1 MLDLQLPFS
10 AVVKTDAKDSEFT
23 RGVLNITQ
31 EATAKV
37 KKATENYPKGKY
49 SIRVEITGEFILND
63 KWKQYRRPQIDTKKV
78 IGSITIGNTEGE
90 YYLKFSQFNISANMK
105 LITYRAMVLH
115 NVSEHDST
123 KPVGKVSGILKFKRA
138 VNFEKDGELQNAL
151 VKNQKNPMLKI
162 NIRKTNFY
170 TIKSTAIGKVSID
183 ILFHPSE
190 IKGKSFTINGGGE
203 EQFTVYAT
211 NPKAIQLLIDNY
223 NNKNNNIVTG
233 MLVIGDG
240 GFNSPW
246 SWHLDPDTV
255 DMAEMTI
262 ELCDGRPSDIENNL
276 PYWILN
282 VKRYCPWSTRVIKI
296 ND

>member
-1 MLDLQLPFS
+1 LQKNS
-10 AVVKTDAKDSEFT
+10 AVVKTHAKDSEFT
-23 RGVLNITQ
+23 RGILNITQ

-37 KKATENYPKGKY
+37 KKAVEDYPKGKY
-49 SIRVEITGEFILND
+49 SVRVEIIGEFILKR
-63 KWKQYRRPQIDTKKV
+63 KWKRYSRPQLDTKKV
-78 IGSITIGNTEGE
+78 IGILTIGNESE
-90 YYLKFSQFNISANMK
+90 IFYLNLLQFKISTNMK
-105 LITYRAMVLH
+105 LITYRAIVLH
-115 NVSEHDST
+115 NMSEHNSMEQ
-123 KPVGKVSGILKFKRA
+123 VGKVSGILKFKRA
-138 VNFEKDGELQNAL
+138 INFEKDGEVQNAL
-151 VKNQKNPMLKI
+151 VKNQKNPILKI

-170 TIKSTAIGKVSID
+170 TIKSTAVGKVSID
-183 ILFHPSE
+183 ILLHPSE
-190 IKGKSFTINGGGE
+190 IKGKSFTIKVVGE

-255 DMAEMTI
+255 EMPELAI
-262 ELCDGRPSDIENNL
+262 ELCDGRPSCIENNL
-276 PYWILN
+276 AYWILN
-282 VKRYCPWSTRVIKI
+282 VKRYCPWTTRVIKI

>member
-1 MLDLQLPFS
+1 MQNNS
-10 AVVKTDAKDSEFT
+10 TVVKTDAKDSEFT

-63 KWKQYRRPQIDTKKV
+63 KWKRYRRPQIDTKKV
-78 IGSITIGNTEGE
+78 IGRVTISNAEGE
-90 YYLKFSQFNISANMK
+90 YYLKFSKFKISANMK

-115 NVSEHDST
+115 NMSEHDSM

-138 VNFEKDGELQNAL
+138 INFEKDGEVQNAL
-151 VKNQKNPMLKI
+151 VKNQKDPMLKI
-162 NIRKTNFY
+162 NIGKTTFY
-170 TIKSTAIGKVSID
+170 TIKSTAVGKVSID
-183 ILFHPSE
+183 ILPHPSQ
-190 IKGKSFTINGGGE
+190 IKGKSFTIKTEGE

-255 DMAEMTI
+255 DMAERTI
-262 ELCDGRPSDIENNL
+262 ELCSGIASGIENDL
-276 PYWILN
+276 AYWILH
-282 VKRYCPWSTRVIKI
+282 VKQFCPWSTRVIKI
-296 ND
+296 NN

>member
-1 MLDLQLPFS
+1 MQNNS
-10 AVVKTDAKDSEFT
+10 AVVKANAKDSEFT
-23 RGVLNITQ
+23 RGILNITQ
-31 EATAKV
+31 QATAKV

-49 SIRVEITGEFILND
+49 IARVEIIGEFILKD
-63 KWKQYRRPQIDTKKV
+63 KQKRYRRPQIDTNKV
-78 IGSITIGNTEGE
+78 IGTLTIGNASEIF
-90 YYLKFSQFNISANMK
+90 YLSLLQFTISANMK

-115 NVSEHDST
+115 NMSEHNSMER
-123 KPVGKVSGILKFKRA
+123 VGKVSGILKFKRA
-138 VNFEKDGELQNAL
+138 VNFEKDGEVQNAL

-170 TIKSTAIGKVSID
+170 TIKSTAVGKISID
-183 ILFHPSE
+183 ILLHPSE
-190 IKGKSFTINGGGE
+190 IKGKSFTIKVGGE

-255 DMAEMTI
+255 DMAEITM

-276 PYWILN
+276 AYWILQ